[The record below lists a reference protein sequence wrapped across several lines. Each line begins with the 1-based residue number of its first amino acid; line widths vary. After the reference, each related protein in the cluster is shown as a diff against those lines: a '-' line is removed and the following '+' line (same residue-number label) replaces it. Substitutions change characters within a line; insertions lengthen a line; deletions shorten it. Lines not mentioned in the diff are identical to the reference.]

1 MMDELRD
8 IYDAIVVG
16 GGPAGLNG
24 ALMLGRR
31 DGRFCWS
38 TSEPHATSGPKGPRS
53 AGPRWNPDRAN
64 APLVAEGPRYPR
76 DPRNGIGEAEERQH
90 RMTARPGAERAP
102 SSLRPSLHG
111 CCSLLSDAH

>member
-38 TSEPHATSGPKGPRS
+38 TSEPHATSGPKGS
-53 AGPRWNPDRAN
+53 T
-64 APLVAEGPRYPR
+64 V
-76 DPRNGIGEAEERQH
+76 
-90 RMTARPGAERAP
+90 
-102 SSLRPSLHG
+102 
-111 CCSLLSDAH
+111 C